1 MANIKLK
8 MEFENV
14 TLKGIIIF
22 QRRITQNT
30 SFIHFFIISL
40 SLYQYMSIEKY
51 SFQKV

>member
-8 MEFENV
+8 MEFEDV

-22 QRRITQNT
+22 QRRISLNT
-30 SFIHFFIISL
+30 FFIHFFIISL
-40 SLYQYMSIEKY
+40 FLYQYMSIEKY